1 MNLSELQTRHA
12 DLPIWDALPA
22 LRARLSEHTGAIL
35 VAPPGAGKS
44 SMVPLALLDEAW
56 MNGRNILVL
65 EPRRLAARA
74 LAWRMAELSGQPLG
88 QLVGLRTRDD
98 TQVSKSTRIEVLTE
112 ALLTRRIQS
121 APELDDVG
129 LVIFDEFHERSLD
142 ADLGLALVRDVQA
155 GLRDDLRVLLMS
167 ATLEQDDLA
176 TRLDVPV
183 LQTHGRSFPV
193 DVRYA
198 KPRSERL
205 DDGVAASVRA
215 ALADNEGDVLVF
227 LPGEGE
233 IRAVARKLDGLPP
246 GLSVHPLY
254 GRLPRAAQQAAMAA
268 SAQGQRKVVLAT
280 AVAES
285 SITIAG
291 VRVVIDAGL
300 MRVPVYDPNAG
311 FAHLA
316 TRRVSRDAAD
326 QRAGRAGRTAPGVCI
341 RLWSS
346 EEVLSAHRV
355 PALRSADLSSVALNV
370 AAWGS
375 EPQWLEA
382 PPSGPW
388 AQAMDLLRELD
399 LTDARGRINARGRKV
414 AAWGAHPRIGAML
427 LAARRDD
434 DKAMACDL
442 AALLESDDRGG
453 NVTDIHQHWLAWRRG
468 GASRATVQTLSRDS
482 ERWRK
487 RIGVSKA
494 VAEADAGVLLA
505 HGFVDRIAR
514 QRQAGSAQYQLAN
527 GRGARLPDADPLIGQ
542 SFLVVTDLDGQREA
556 RIRLAAALNERD
568 FQKAFAAQIQWREQI
583 AFNPGNGTVECQ
595 RERAF
600 GRLVLARQAL
610 PKPDAGVVCQALIDG
625 LKDKGFALLDWSGP
639 AARMRARIACLAG
652 EDWPAMDDAS
662 LIATLDQ
669 WLGPWLFGIR
679 GVADISAGKLAEA
692 LSASLTPAQQK
703 RLREE
708 APDAVSLPNGRQVRL
723 DYAAEDGPVLA
734 VRMQDMYG
742 QDAAPLVA
750 GRPVLLHLL
759 SPARRPLAVTRDLA
773 SFWRN
778 AWPDVRKQMR
788 GRYPKHHWPE
798 QPWDSAAVRLN

>member
-1 MNLSELQTRHA
+1 MNLSELQTNQA
-12 DLPIWDALPA
+12 ELPIWQALAPLREALDAHNTA
-22 LRARLSEHTGAIL
+22 LL

-44 SMVPLALLDEAW
+44 TIVPLALLDEAW
-56 MNGRNILVL
+56 LQGRKILVL

-74 LAWRMAELSGQPLG
+74 LAWRAAELSQQPLG
-88 QLVGLRTRDD
+88 QCVGLRTRDD
-98 TQVSKSTRIEVLTE
+98 SQVSRHTRVEVVTE
-112 ALLTRRIQS
+112 ALLTRRLQS
-121 APELDDVG
+121 DPELEGVG

-167 ATLEQDDLA
+167 ATLEHDNLA
-176 TRLDVPV
+176 ARLDAPV
-183 LQTHGRSFPV
+183 IETHGRSYPV

-198 KPRSERL
+198 RPRAERT
-205 DDGVAASVRA
+205 DDGVAAAVQH
-215 ALADNEGDVLVF
+215 ALAEQAGDILVF

-233 IRAVARKLDGLPP
+233 IRAVARKLANLPA
-246 GLSVHPLY
+246 GTSVHPLY
-254 GRLPRAAQQAAMAA
+254 GRLPRAAQQTAIAPAGD
-268 SAQGQRKVVLAT
+268 GQRKIVLAT

-311 FAHLA
+311 FSHLA

-346 EEVLSAHRV
+346 EEVLPAHRE

-375 EPQWLEA
+375 EPQWLEE

-388 AQAMDLLRELD
+388 AQAMDVLGELD
-399 LTDARGRINARGRKV
+399 LCDARGRINERGRKV

-427 LAARRDD
+427 LAAADEAQR
-434 DKAMACDL
+434 AMACDL
-442 AALLESDDRGG
+442 AALLESDERTGAG
-453 NVTDIHQHWLAWRRG
+453 TDIHQRWLAWRRG
-468 GASRATVQTLSRDS
+468 GMASPQVKALDRDS
-482 ERWRK
+482 TRWRK
-487 RIGVSKA
+487 RLGVSSQR
-494 VAEADAGVLLA
+494 AETDAGALLA
-505 HGFVDRIAR
+505 HGFVDRIAM
-514 QRQAGSAQYQLAN
+514 QRQPGSAQYQLAN
-527 GRGARLPDADPLIGQ
+527 GRGARLPDNDPLSGQ
-542 SFLVVTDLDGQREA
+542 RFLVVADLDGQREA
-556 RIRLAAALNERD
+556 RIRLAASLDEAA
-568 FQKAFAAQIQWREQI
+568 FQAAFDRHIQWRDRI
-583 AFNPGNGTVECQ
+583 LFNPASGQVECQ
-595 RERAF
+595 RERVF
-600 GRLVLARQAL
+600 RRLILARQPLAQ
-610 PKPDAGVVCQALIDG
+610 PDTGAVCQALIDG
-625 LKDKGFALLDWSGP
+625 LMDKGFSQLNWSGA
-639 AARMRARIACLAG
+639 AARMRARIACLQG
-652 EDWPAMDDAS
+652 EDWPGMDDDNLRLS
-662 LIATLDQ
+662 LDQ
-669 WLGPWLFGIR
+669 WLGPWLFGLR
-679 GVADISAGKLAEA
+679 GVGDITPGKLADA
-692 LSASLTPAQQK
+692 LWASLSAAQQK
-703 RLREE
+703 RLREQ
-708 APDAVSLPNGRQVRL
+708 APDAVSLPSGRQVKL

-742 QDAAPLVA
+742 QDASPQVG

-788 GRYPKHHWPE
+788 GRYPKHEWPE
-798 QPWDSAAVRLN
+798 RPWEAPALRR